1 MKEGKG
7 LRLLVVIPA
16 YNEEA
21 SLPSTVRELRKKA
34 PDVDFVVVND
44 GSGDGTAEICRAEGY
59 PLLDLA
65 TNLGLTGAFQTG
77 VRYAWEEG
85 YDAVMQLDA
94 DGQHDPAFIR
104 PMAEKMEKEGLDL
117 LLGSRFLTGKRPH
130 SLRMAGNALIEGAI
144 RLTTG
149 KRVTDPTCGMR
160 IYGRRVMEHM
170 AYAPSAR
177 PEPDTIA
184 FLIRCGAKT
193 GEFPVSTREREAGVS
208 YLSMGKSIRYMAQMG
223 MNIFVLQWVLKKEN
237 L

>member
-1 MKEGKG
+1 M
-7 LRLLVVIPA
+7 RLLVVIPA

-21 SLPSTVRELRKKA
+21 SLPSTVRELRSKA

-44 GSGDGTAEICRAEGY
+44 GSGDRTAEICRSEGD
-59 PLLDLA
+59 PLLDLV

-77 VRYAWEEG
+77 VRYAYEEG

-94 DGQHDPAFIR
+94 DGQHDPAFICS
-104 PMAEKMEKEGLDL
+104 MMKKMEDEELDL
-117 LLGSRFLTGKRPH
+117 VLGSRFLTGKRPH
-130 SLRMAGNALIEGAI
+130 SLRMAGNALIECAL

-149 KRVTDPTCGMR
+149 KRITDPTCGMR
-160 IYGRRVMEHM
+160 IYGRRVMAHM
-170 AYAPSAR
+170 AYAPTAR

-184 FLIRCGAKT
+184 FLIRCGAKI
-193 GEFPVSTREREAGVS
+193 GEFQVSSREREAGVS
-208 YLSMGKSIRYMAQMG
+208 YLSMGKSVRYMAQMG

>member
-1 MKEGKG
+1 M
-7 LRLLVVIPA
+7 RLLVVIPA

-21 SLPSTVRELRKKA
+21 SLPSTVQELRSKA

-44 GSGDGTAEICRAEGY
+44 GSRDRTAAICRAKGY
-59 PLLDLA
+59 PLLDLV

-94 DGQHDPAFIR
+94 DGQHDPAFIC
-104 PMAEKMEKEGLDL
+104 PMMEKMKEEALDL
-117 LLGSRFLTGKRPH
+117 VLGSRFLMGKRPR
-130 SLRMAGNALIEGAI
+130 SLRMAGNALIEWAL

-149 KRVTDPTCGMR
+149 KRITDPTCGMR
-160 IYGRRVMEHM
+160 IYGRRVMAHM
-170 AYAPSAR
+170 AYAPTAR

-208 YLSMGKSIRYMAQMG
+208 YLSMGKSVRYMAQMG

>member
-1 MKEGKG
+1 M
-7 LRLLVVIPA
+7 RLLVVIPA

-21 SLPSTVRELRKKA
+21 SLPSTVRELRAKA
-34 PDVDFVVVND
+34 PETEFVVVND
-44 GSGDGTAEICRAEGY
+44 GSGDRTAEICRREGY
-59 PLLDLA
+59 PLLDLS

-77 VRYAWEEG
+77 VRYAYEAG

-117 LLGSRFLTGKRPH
+117 VLGSRFLTEKRNR
-130 SLRMAGNALIEGAI
+130 SLRMAGNALIEGAV

-160 IYGRRVMEHM
+160 IYGRRVMKHM
-170 AYAPSAR
+170 AYAASAR
-177 PEPDTIA
+177 PEPDTVA
-184 FLIRCGAKT
+184 FLIRCGART
-193 GEFPVSTREREAGVS
+193 GEYPVSVREREAGVS
-208 YLSMGKSIRYMAQMG
+208 YLSLGKSIRYMAQMG
-223 MNIFVLQWVLKKEN
+223 MNIFVLQWVLKKEK